1 MSKHSIRELS
11 ATDWFNYKAIR
22 LMSLQ
27 DSPDSFGSTYER
39 EVLFKTDQWKSRLN
53 GSSTAHDSVTF
64 AAVYEDTFIG
74 LLSCVIQAPST
85 NRAKLYQMWVRP
97 EHRGNG
103 VGVDLVTRAKQWAYS
118 RHVSNLSLSVTMI
131 NSDAINLYSKLG
143 FKAVGE
149 TESLRPGSDLK
160 CQIMEA

>member
-39 EVLFKTDQWKSRLN
+39 EVLF
-53 GSSTAHDSVTF
+53 
-64 AAVYEDTFIG
+64 AAVDKESFVG

-85 NRAKLYQMWVRP
+85 NRANLYQMWVRP
-97 EHRGNG
+97 ELRGNG
-103 VGVDLVTRAKQWAYS
+103 VGLDLVTRAKQWAYS

-160 CQIMEA
+160 CQIMEAVIDAMITRFFINYV